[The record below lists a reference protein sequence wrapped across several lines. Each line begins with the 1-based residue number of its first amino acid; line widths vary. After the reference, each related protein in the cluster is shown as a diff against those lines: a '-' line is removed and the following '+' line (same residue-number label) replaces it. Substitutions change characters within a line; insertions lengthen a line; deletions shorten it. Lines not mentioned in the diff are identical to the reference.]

1 MFCTKNRRR
10 CLCKLTVD
18 GFYRY
23 EYYIYINKKEVIY
36 MAVSEAHKRASY
48 KYNSNRGSITLRP
61 TKEEDAQIRAAAA
74 ASGDSLQNYILQAVR
89 ERMEREQAQA
99 PGTEQPSG
107 PAEDTPTQGQA

>member
-1 MFCTKNRRR
+1 
-10 CLCKLTVD
+10 
-18 GFYRY
+18 
-23 EYYIYINKKEVIY
+23 

-61 TKEEDAQIRAAAA
+61 TKDEDAQIRAAAA

>member
-1 MFCTKNRRR
+1 MSIIFR
-10 CLCKLTVD
+10 V
-18 GFYRY
+18 
-23 EYYIYINKKEVIY
+23 IKKEVIY

-89 ERMEREQAQA
+89 ERMEREQA
-99 PGTEQPSG
+99 PGTDQPSG
-107 PAEDTPTQGQA
+107 PAEGTPTQGQA